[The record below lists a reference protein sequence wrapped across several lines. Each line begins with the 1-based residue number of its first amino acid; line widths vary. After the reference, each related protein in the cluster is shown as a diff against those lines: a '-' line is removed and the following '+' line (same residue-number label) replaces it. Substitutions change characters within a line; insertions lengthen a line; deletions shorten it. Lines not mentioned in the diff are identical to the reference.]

1 MANKHY
7 SIRVD
12 DYLNTLADIKA
23 ALLDYYGAYDASTN
37 PDGVNI
43 LYDETYYL
51 IFTCTAIADKL
62 IRVNVNSSERIFM
75 YYGSGYTAGSNLDDP
90 VAFLGTDNTG
100 TPSEMH
106 LVLAPHTL
114 LITQLLSTVNSK
126 MGIIGQLTNGDY
138 AVLGMVGAGNSAYTV
153 GTAGYNTTDGTQFYP
168 TTLDTAFQSSDGK
181 LYTQNLI
188 LRGAVS
194 GVELNADGSI
204 ASFQDIHNASYVT
217 DRASAVWGATFVLTY
232 CNLYMD
238 VGVAVLRTCL
248 LMEYE
253 EVT

>member
-12 DYLNTLADIKA
+12 DYLNALADIKA
-23 ALLDYYGAYDASTN
+23 ALLDYYGAYNDPAN

-51 IFTCTAIADKL
+51 IFTCTAIADKP
-62 IRVNVNSSERIFM
+62 IRVYVNSSERIFINW
-75 YYGSGYTAGSNLDDP
+75 GSGYTAGDNLDDP

-114 LITQLLSTVNSK
+114 LITQLLSTLYSK

-138 AVLGMVGAGNSAYTV
+138 AVLGMVGQSNNTV

-168 TTLDTAFQSSDGK
+168 TALDTAFQSSDGK

-232 CNLYMD
+232 SNMGMD
-238 VGVAVLRTCL
+238 VGVIVLPTCL

>member
-12 DYLNTLADIKA
+12 THLNALADIKA
-23 ALLDYYGAYDASTN
+23 ALLDYYGAYNDPAN

-43 LYDETYYL
+43 LYDEPYYL
-51 IFTCTAIADKL
+51 IFTCTAIADKP

-75 YYGSGYTAGSNLDDP
+75 NYGSGYTAGDDVDDP
-90 VAFLGTDNTG
+90 VAFLGTYNGGAPT
-100 TPSEMH
+100 EMH

-114 LITQLLSTVNSK
+114 LVMQLLSTVYSK

-138 AVLGMVGAGNSAYTV
+138 AVLGMAGTNSYMT

-168 TTLDTAFQSSDGK
+168 TALDTAFQSSDGK

-217 DRASAVWGATFVLTY
+217 DRTSAVWGATFVLTY
-232 CNLYMD
+232 SNMYMD